1 MITKNTLLYAIVLF
15 SGVLFSQTTGADID
29 YKNAINLSGKQ
40 RMLTQRMSKSFLLQV
55 KDLQDKKIQNELN
68 FSKIIFEKQLNML
81 KKHPTSST
89 TKPYLDKV
97 DGLWQAFK
105 SIVEKPVSSEGAVSI
120 INTNTAL
127 LKACDAVVTQI
138 KEGAK
143 VASDANLKELA
154 STINMSG
161 KQRMLSQRMCL
172 YFTALKNYPEQKAEY
187 TKTLQGVFEQFT
199 TAIKVLTTS
208 KFNTPEIKT
217 EIDAIVGIWKDY
229 ETNKSNFLNSTYD
242 VVKIYNLTNDLTKR
256 FDKITVLYELSTSED
271 KQ

>member
-1 MITKNTLLYAIVLF
+1 MLCAVVLF
-15 SGVLFSQTTGADID
+15 TGVLFAQTTGADID

-55 KDLQDKKIQNELN
+55 KDLKDKKIQNELN
-68 FSKIIFEKQLNML
+68 FSKVIFEKQLDML
-81 KKHPTSST
+81 KRHPTSST
-89 TKPYLDKV
+89 TKPYLDAV

-105 SIVEKPVSSEGAVSI
+105 ATIEKPVSNEGAI
-120 INTNTAL
+120 ALINTNTAL

-143 VASDANLKELA
+143 ISSNPELKELA

-172 YFTALKNYPEQKAEY
+172 YFTAVKNYPEQKAEHA
-187 TKTLQGVFEQFT
+187 KTLQGVFEQFT
-199 TAIKVLTTS
+199 TAIKVLATS
-208 KFNTPEIKT
+208 KFNTSEIER
-217 EIDAIVGIWKDY
+217 EINAVVGIWKDY
-229 ETNKSNFLNSTYD
+229 EANKSNFLNSSYD
-242 VVKIYNLTNDLTKR
+242 VVKVYNLTNDLTKR
-256 FDKITVLYELSTSED
+256 FDKITVLYELSTSKE